1 MKKSPLLLEPYGD
14 RKWIL
19 KEEYVYEINGY
30 LLKVPKGFVTDLAS
44 VPRVLWIFFPPFGRY
59 TPAAVVHDYLY
70 SEINDTA
77 INRELADRIFDYI
90 MKELGV
96 PFYKRSSMY
105 RAVRMFGEPS
115 WKPKLKNEGY
125 KKVAIVDHTEEA
137 LKYNKK
143 MKEMLKL

>member
-30 LLKVPKGFVTDLAS
+30 CLKVPKGFVTDLAS
-44 VPRVLWIFFPPFGRY
+44 VPRVLWVFFPPYGKY
-59 TPAAVVHDYLY
+59 TEAAVVHDYLY
-70 SEINDTA
+70 SEINDTG
-77 INRELADRIFDYI
+77 INRELADKIFNHI

-96 PFYKRSSMY
+96 SFYKRNSMY
-105 RAVRMFGEPS
+105 RAVRTFGEAS

-125 KKVAIVDHTEEA
+125 KKVAIVDHTEES
-137 LKYNKK
+137 LKYYAKWEK
-143 MKEMLKL
+143 ILKL